1 MKIIS
6 RLSISAD
13 GFITTP
19 SGWPAMTADP
29 AFVSGSSHGIVEFL
43 DGCEQ
48 ALMGSV
54 TFAPAL
60 GNSRWPWPDLD
71 VFVLGSQRPPG
82 TPDHVV
88 VEHDPQVLLDRLRA
102 ANRGGDVHLV
112 GGPKTIE
119 TFRALGALDELQL
132 VVLPLLLGDGRRLT
146 PEIDVATQLTLVRS
160 RVLPEGAVEN
170 VYDVGGGATRDLAG
184 REAGWKPE
192 SQRAGGRD

>member
-1 MKIIS
+1 MKILS

-13 GFITTP
+13 GYITTP
-19 SGWPAMTADP
+19 SDWPAMTADP
-29 AFVSGSSHGIVEFL
+29 TFVSGSSHGIVEFL

-48 ALMGSV
+48 VLMGAT

-60 GNSRWPWPDLD
+60 GNDRWPWPDLD
-71 VFVLGSQRPPG
+71 VFVLGSERPEG

-88 VEHDPQVLLDRLRA
+88 VEHDPKALLDRLRA

-146 PEIDVATQLTLVRS
+146 PEISTDADLTFLRS
-160 RVLPEGAVEN
+160 RSLPEGSVEI
-170 VYDVGGGATRDLAG
+170 VYDVAGGATADLPGRDS
-184 REAGWKPE
+184 GWKPA
-192 SQRAGGRD
+192 SQRQG